1 MCFEHIYLDHNAN
14 APMYP
19 DVIEAMR
26 PYFLNA
32 GNTES
37 RHSFGRAARHAW
49 ESAKETVARILGADP
64 VEVVFT
70 AGGTEANSLAI
81 LGLAHLELLPA
92 HIVSSSIEHPAVT
105 DPIASLE
112 ATGFT
117 VEHAPVSKQGLTDV
131 SQLVSMLRPETR
143 FVTMMLANNET
154 GAIQPVRQLAVTA
167 AERNIPVHTDAV
179 QAVGRIPVN
188 FHDLGVTTLAAS
200 AHKFHGPPGI
210 GLLLVKSG
218 VRLDS
223 WRFHGNRKAP
233 LFRHSGSSIGCGP
246 SRCFGK
252 II

>member
-1 MCFEHIYLDHNAN
+1 MVVGRHLSEYLGHIWVSHRAARPLDVPANCLAWKIRGHLARFLPDGYRCSNLGWSSVPRRYCLVLGRSSFDIEKSQLTLPRSLSFQPAMCFEHIYLDHNAN

-92 HIVSSSIEHPAVT
+92 HIVSSSIEHPAGSRSYRISRSDWIYCRT
-105 DPIASLE
+105 C
-112 ATGFT
+112 TG
-117 VEHAPVSKQGLTDV
+117 Q
-131 SQLVSMLRPETR
+131 
-143 FVTMMLANNET
+143 
-154 GAIQPVRQLAVTA
+154 
-167 AERNIPVHTDAV
+167 
-179 QAVGRIPVN
+179 
-188 FHDLGVTTLAAS
+188 
-200 AHKFHGPPGI
+200 
-210 GLLLVKSG
+210 
-218 VRLDS
+218 
-223 WRFHGNRKAP
+223 
-233 LFRHSGSSIGCGP
+233 
-246 SRCFGK
+246 
-252 II
+252 